1 MPTQD
6 LTGLGDVELADA
18 VRAGDV
24 DAFTVLWERHAAAGR
39 AAARRLTST
48 YDPDDVVQE
57 AYLRVLRSLQLG
69 SGPTGPFRPYLYST
83 LRAVVA
89 TWSRTPAPVPVDE
102 VPDVADETD
111 VPAELLERSMTVRAF
126 RELPERWQS
135 VLWYTEVESMGS
147 REAGRLLG
155 LTPGA
160 TAALAYRAREGLR
173 RAWLQSHLNADAAA
187 PGCRWTVERLGDHAR
202 GVLPRAAR
210 ERVEEHLAG
219 CVSCTALADEVRD
232 VASQLRLV
240 LVPLVLGV
248 PVALGVVGV
257 PAPAGAAVL
266 TPGGAPAAASVPAG
280 ATSGSAA
287 VTTSASA
294 VLTPSASG
302 AAALASGA
310 ATAAVSSASV
320 LVGAAGVLA
329 TPGVL
334 VAGLVAVAVAVSLGV
349 VAVTQPA
356 GTPDAPP
363 AAVATVE
370 PADRGAADGEP
381 SATLPVPPDA
391 DVIEDSTSEA
401 PVVGAPTPAPEPEP
415 TTSPS
420 PGTEPTAPVP
430 VTAGAV
436 PDAPAPSDEPTAEP
450 APAPE
455 PPPVPGT
462 PPTPEPEPSVPPGVP
477 VTEPLVVTSA
487 PRAGT
492 LTVFPLVRGTGEP
505 GARVRVTDGG
515 GGVVAST
522 TVDEDG
528 AWEVA
533 VTALAASGEHTLELV
548 QESGSA
554 TAAPTTTLGPY
565 VFDAPRVLSPAAGS
579 VVVGQLESWPW
590 EPPRL
595 GTDVVLGGTPGLL
608 VEAFVDGRSTG
619 NLHTLGDAPLVRR
632 VRGLAPGTHTFGLRV
647 VDPRAVGPG
656 HGPTVTVAFT
666 VVAP

>member
-83 LRAVVA
+83 LRTVVA

-102 VPDVADETD
+102 VPDVADDTD
-111 VPAELLERSMTVRAF
+111 VPAELLDRSMTVQAF

-219 CVSCTALADEVRD
+219 CVSCTALAEEVRD

-257 PAPAGAAVL
+257 PV
-266 TPGGAPAAASVPAG
+266 PAA

-287 VTTSASA
+287 VTTSGST
-294 VLTPSASG
+294 VLATSASG
-302 AAALASGA
+302 VAALTSGA

-320 LVGAAGVLA
+320 LVGVAGVLA
-329 TPGVL
+329 TPGAL
-334 VAGLVAVAVAVSLGV
+334 VAGLVAVAVAVSVGV
-349 VAVTQPA
+349 VAVSQPA

-363 AAVATVE
+363 AAVATAE

-381 SATLPVPPDA
+381 SVTLPAPPDV
-391 DVIEDSTSEA
+391 DVIEDGTPEA
-401 PVVGAPTPAPEPEP
+401 PAVGAPSPAPEP
-415 TTSPS
+415 TTAPS
-420 PGTEPTAPVP
+420 PGSEPTAPVP
-430 VTAGAV
+430 VT
-436 PDAPAPSDEPTAEP
+436 PDAPAPSDEPAAQLTP
-450 APAPE
+450 APEPAPE

-462 PPTPEPEPSVPPGVP
+462 SPEPDPSVPPEVP
-477 VTEPLVVTSA
+477 EAEPLVVTSA

-505 GARVRVTDGG
+505 GALVRVTDGG
-515 GGVVAST
+515 GDVVAST
-522 TVDEDG
+522 TVGEDG

-548 QESGSA
+548 QETGST
-554 TAAPTTTLGPY
+554 TAAPATTLGPY
-565 VFDAPRVLSPAAGS
+565 VFDAPRVLSPVAGG
-579 VVVGQLESWPW
+579 VVVGQLESWSW

-619 NLHTLGDAPLVRR
+619 NLHTLADAPLVRR
-632 VRGLAPGTHTFGLRV
+632 VRGLAPGEHTFGLRV
-647 VDPRAVGPG
+647 VDPHAVGPG